1 MYLRRFHLWV
11 DKFLEGR
18 YNNIC
23 WFHKKWSSA
32 TCGCA
37 GIGRLASLR
46 CLCPNG
52 RTGSTPVSR
61 TIKIATPKGVA
72 IFMVAAR
79 NFTCS
84 AEMNSACAKVL
95 ASGQKA
101 GLVKR
106 GIFVVCTWQNRLKML
121 EIKSPCFN
129 ASGVRRFVNLRTLFA
144 CQIAASPKRQL
155 NLRSLQAA
163 FQRGQ
168 TGTHHNALPIM
179 EAEILLQNPSFLLR
193 LQPGRT
199 LIQRTEVHSDAGG
212 LMKDGPADV
221 QGQQL
226 PALRPPLRPP
236 ASRERHWSC

>member
-18 YNNIC
+18 YNNIR

-95 ASGQKA
+95 AGGQNTCTAQKRLRPEGRLGKA
-101 GLVKR
+101 RDLCRMHMAKWVK
-106 GIFVVCTWQNRLKML
+106 
-121 EIKSPCFN
+121 
-129 ASGVRRFVNLRTLFA
+129 
-144 CQIAASPKRQL
+144 
-155 NLRSLQAA
+155 
-163 FQRGQ
+163 
-168 TGTHHNALPIM
+168 
-179 EAEILLQNPSFLLR
+179 
-193 LQPGRT
+193 
-199 LIQRTEVHSDAGG
+199 DAGN
-212 LMKDGPADV
+212 KITV
-221 QGQQL
+221 F
-226 PALRPPLRPP
+226 
-236 ASRERHWSC
+236 